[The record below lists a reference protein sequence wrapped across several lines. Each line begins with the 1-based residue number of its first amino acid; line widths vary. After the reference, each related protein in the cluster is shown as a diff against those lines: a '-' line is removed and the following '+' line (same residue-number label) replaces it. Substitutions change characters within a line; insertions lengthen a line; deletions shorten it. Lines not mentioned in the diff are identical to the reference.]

1 MFMSGLFKIGGYVIE
16 PSHGLGK
23 ILSRNVQKI
32 AEKEIDLLEIY
43 FQSDDM
49 KIFVPFQKVRAK
61 GIRTLISKDEIN
73 KVYDILKE
81 DSRGMRV
88 IWSKRSREYNKKI
101 LTGDIMMIAEV
112 VRDLYKNTNNPNR
125 SYSERVI
132 FEKALFRLVEEM
144 SIVVNISNEAM
155 ETKVFDLLS
164 KYHETYQDN
173 FAEENIE
180 GEEELEVLSNDI

>member
-1 MFMSGLFKIGGYVIE
+1 MSGMFKIGGYVIE

-23 ILSRNVQKI
+23 LISRNVQTI
-32 AEKEIDLLEIY
+32 GEKEIDLLEIY

-49 KIFVPFQKVRAK
+49 RIFVPFAKVRAK

-73 KVYDILKE
+73 KIYDILKE

-101 LTGDIMMIAEV
+101 LTGDITMIAEV

-132 FEKALFRLVEEM
+132 FDKAMFRLIEEM
-144 SIVVNISNEAM
+144 AAVLGISNENM
-155 ETKVFDLLS
+155 ETKISDLLG
-164 KYHETYQDN
+164 KYHETYQDSMV
-173 FAEENIE
+173 EENIE
-180 GEEELEVLSNDI
+180 IDEDLEAVANDA

>member
-1 MFMSGLFKIGGYVIE
+1 MFKIGGYVIE

-23 ILSRNVQKI
+23 LVSRNVQTI

-49 KIFVPFQKVRAK
+49 RIFVPFSKVRAK
-61 GIRTLISKDEIN
+61 GIRTLISKEEVND
-73 KVYDILKE
+73 VYEILKE

-132 FEKALFRLVEEM
+132 FDKAIFRLVEELA
-144 SIVVNISNEAM
+144 IVLNITNEQM
-155 ETKVFDLLS
+155 EEKIFDLLG

-180 GEEELEVLSNDI
+180 GEEELEALSNDM